1 MREAYSPTL
10 RPVEEQDVSEDRKV
24 GCVANTVVSI
34 CSKMSGIE
42 FPVPDIYYQWR
53 GMMLRDMVTLNLD
66 HRRRGRNLSRE
77 HYEAANLR
85 LDQRAFTKFVET
97 AKAGRGMPIEAS
109 MLQTVLQDMEIDYKR
124 GGIEEIKQEIDL
136 GHQVAA
142 TFKVTDDTDGRQVWH
157 IAHVGLEGDQLIS
170 YSDGNLPLA
179 PADIEEIGIASD
191 YLNNTVRTWNFVSV
205 RKFGD

>member
-1 MREAYSPTL
+1 MREAFYPTP

-34 CSKMSGIE
+34 CSRISGID

-53 GMMLRDMVTLNLD
+53 GMMLRDMANLYLN
-66 HRRRGRNLSRE
+66 HRRRGQNLPRE

-85 LDQRAFTKFVET
+85 LDQRAFTKFIET
-97 AKAGRGMPIEAS
+97 VKAGRGIPLEATV
-109 MLQTVLQDMEIDYKR
+109 LQTVLQDTEIEYKR
-124 GGIEEIKQEIDL
+124 GGIEEIKKEIDL
-136 GHQVAA
+136 GNQVAA
-142 TFKVTDDTDGRQVWH
+142 TFKVTDDVDDRQLWH
-157 IAHVGLEGDQLIS
+157 IAHVGYEGNQFVS
-170 YSDGNLPLA
+170 YSDGNMPLA
-179 PADIEEIGIASD
+179 PADINEIGIASD